1 MRAVVYKGNNAVAI
15 EQVSDPKIEKPS
27 DAIVKITTS
36 SICGT
41 DLHFIHGKFPDFE
54 KGTVLGH
61 ECVGVVEETGP
72 GVSALKKGDRVVVPS
87 TIACGHCEHCR
98 HDEFSQCDNANPN
111 GPEAGTAF
119 YGGPKSSGG
128 FPGMQAEYVRVPY
141 ADVGP
146 IKVPEHLSDEQL
158 LCLSDVFPTAYFAC
172 DEAGILP
179 GDTVAVF
186 GAGPVGLFAVQSAY
200 LMGADSVITFDSVP
214 ERLQKAKE
222 AGADAFDYNE
232 NFPPDTIKELTNG
245 RGADVCVEAVG
256 LEASC
261 RRSGHSKS
269 SECSW
274 QTMDWAIESVKKSG
288 TIGAIGVFT
297 TESVDNFAW
306 GQAFNKNVTL
316 TGGNCPHRRYLE
328 ELLEHIETGAANPTL
343 PITHRLP
350 FDDAVHAYELFDK
363 KEDGCIKVA
372 LKVT

>member
-1 MRAVVYKGNNAVAI
+1 MRAVVYKGNNKIAI
-15 EQVSDPKIEKPS
+15 EEVPDPKIEKPT

-41 DLHFIHGKFPDFE
+41 DLHFIHGKFPDLE
-54 KGTVLGH
+54 EGTVLGH
-61 ECVGVVEETGP
+61 ECVGEVVETGSE
-72 GVSALKKGDRVVVPS
+72 VSELKKGDRVVVPS
-87 TIACGHCEHCR
+87 TIACGYCEHCR

-128 FPGMQAEYVRVPY
+128 FQGMQAEYVRVPY

-146 IKVPEHLSDEQL
+146 IKVPQHLSDAQV
-158 LCLSDVFPTAYFAC
+158 LCLSDIFPTAYFAC
-172 DEAGILP
+172 DQAGVLP

-186 GAGPVGLFAVQSAY
+186 GAGPVGLFVVQSAY
-200 LMGADSVITFDSVP
+200 LMGAESVIAFDSVP
-214 ERLQKAKE
+214 ERLRKVAE
-222 AGADAFDYNE
+222 AGAEAFDFNE
-232 NFPPDTIKELTNG
+232 NLPPNAVKKITGG
-245 RGADVCVEAVG
+245 RGADVCIEAVG

-261 RRSGHSKS
+261 RRGEETRA

-274 QTMDWAIESVKKSG
+274 QTMDWAIEAVKKSG

-316 TGGNCPHRRYLE
+316 TGGNCPHRRYLD
-328 ELLEHIETGAANPTL
+328 ELLDHIESGEADPTL
-343 PITHRLP
+343 PITHHLP
-350 FDDAVHAYELFDK
+350 FDDAIRAYELFDK
-363 KEDGCIKVA
+363 KEEGCIKVA
-372 LKVT
+372 LKVA